1 MYYGNI
7 KPCSIENGPGVR
19 VSFFVSGC
27 RHHCK
32 DCFSPQTWNFTY
44 GNEYTEDTKNEIISL
59 LEPTYVKGLTILG
72 GEPFE
77 PENQEIV
84 LDLVKTAK
92 ELFPQKSIW
101 MYSGFTFEEVY
112 KSDSESRSHTN
123 TAIEI
128 LKNIDVLVD
137 GEFKT
142 ELKNLSL
149 SYRGS
154 ENQRILDIPRTLEK
168 FDTIQDVELKIEYM

>member
-32 DCFSPQTWNFTY
+32 DCFSSQTWNFTY
-44 GNEYTEDTKNEIISL
+44 GNEYTEDTKNEIITL
-59 LEPTYVKGLTILG
+59 LKPTYVKGLTILG

-84 LDLVKTAK
+84 LDLIKTIK

-101 MYSGFTFEEVY
+101 IYSGFTFEEIY
-112 KSDSESRSHTN
+112 KSNSESRSHTN
-123 TAIEI
+123 IAIEI

-154 ENQRILDIPRTLEK
+154 ENQRILDIPQTLEK
-168 FDTIQDVELKIEYM
+168 FNTTQNIVLKTEYM